1 MLVVDMQTI
10 PVEVLMDAAGVLVVV
25 GDVVVILNHKFVQI
39 AIMVEHTDKE
49 GTKEECTTQ
58 V

>member
-1 MLVVDMQTI
+1 MLMVDLETI
-10 PVEVLMDAAGVLVVV
+10 PVEVLMDAPGVLVVV

>member
-1 MLVVDMQTI
+1 MADMEPI
-10 PVEVLMDAAGVLVVV
+10 PMEVLITASGVLVVV

-39 AIMVEHTDKE
+39 NIMVEHTDKE
-49 GTKEECTTQ
+49 GTKEVCTTQ